1 MPLSHLSTP
10 VALLVGALLIALAL
24 VARPPAGRY
33 QLVPLAPGAVRIDTR
48 TGETQVCRTAPRGA
62 EGYYL
67 ACWR

>member
-33 QLVPLAPGAVRIDTR
+33 QLVPLAPGDYVVEVVSGGGSAKEMR
-48 TGETQVCRTAPRGA
+48 TIVAFRVVP
-62 EGYYL
+62 
-67 ACWR
+67 